1 MDESLS
7 PIRRQYVDVKR
18 RYPHAIVFF
27 RLGDF
32 YETFD
37 DDAELCARELD
48 ITLTSKPMGKGLRV
62 PLAGIPYHSVDGYV
76 AKLIAK
82 GYKVAL
88 CEQMSDPATTKGI
101 VERKVVRVVTPG
113 TVIDG
118 KLLDERANNYL
129 ACLAP
134 PRRARASSASAA
146 ADDVWRGEIGFAYV
160 DISTG
165 EFVAGA
171 LTAEQCAAELARI
184 RPAEVIV
191 PESAGAPSWLDSAA
205 NVTRVEPLWFD
216 AEIATVTLQEHFRV
230 ASPEAF
236 GIDRASPAVA
246 ACGAVLM
253 YLRENQAGSIALVS
267 AIRAHKPSEYV
278 GLDAHTMRNLEIFTA
293 GRDLRREGSL
303 LSTLDLTSTAMGS
316 RLLRRRLGQPL
327 CDVAEIERRLD
338 AVAYCNESA
347 LRRARL
353 QELLHAMPDLERVVG
368 RIVAGAAQPRDLVS
382 LRRGLELIP
391 QLRLAMAVGLA
402 PRGVTDRPP
411 GTANGVSD
419 GDGIDW
425 GSGEAQ
431 GPESK
436 AAEIGGQLGENG
448 GGGSP
453 VAQNGIGNDSNMAQA
468 GTPAPYGAAAVQH
481 REEAAQVA
489 TLPPRLKGHAAGD
502 GYRTD
507 ARVAAIVG
515 RLRACEDVAAA
526 IAQAID
532 DEPGATIDAGNIV
545 RPGFSE
551 ELDHLRLITRDVRR
565 FLTEL
570 ETGERARTGI
580 KSLKVG
586 YNRVFGYYIEI
597 TKAHTGVAVPEHYE
611 RRQSL
616 VNAERYATPQLR
628 EYESQIL
635 GAKERAEEMEA
646 AIVRTLCAQVAAA
659 ATQILGTAAAAAEL
673 DVNCALAEAAARY
686 SYVRPSLHTGDALEI
701 RDGRHP
707 MVERAMSAGAFVPND
722 TILAS
727 GDAQIIVL
735 TGPNMAGKSTYLRQV
750 AVIVLMA
757 QCGGFVPASAATI
770 GVVDRIFTRVGA
782 GDDLTSGQ
790 STFMVEMI
798 ETSAILHNATARSL
812 VILDE
817 IGRGTSTYDGMAI
830 ARAVVEYLH
839 NRPGLEA
846 KTLFATH
853 YHELVEL
860 ARHLPRVRNYNVAV
874 AEEAGRIVFVRRIV
888 AGGADRSY
896 GVHVAELAGLPK
908 AVVERARTVLLELEA
923 SAGRNGHAPARD
935 VAPQLSLFA
944 ATAPDDGLRG
954 DLATLDVESMSPLAA
969 LTQLYELRDR
979 ARAGVPGEEA

>member
-1 MDESLS
+1 VDSLT
-7 PIRRQYVDVKR
+7 PIRRQYLDVKR

-37 DDAELCARELD
+37 GDAELCSRELD

-62 PLAGIPYHSVDGYV
+62 PLAGIPYHAVDGYI

-101 VERKVVRVVTPG
+101 VDRKVVRVVTPG
-113 TVIDG
+113 TVIEG
-118 KLLDERANNYL
+118 NLLDERANNYL

-134 PRRARASSASAA
+134 ARRAGRSGGGDSWQG
-146 ADDVWRGEIGFAYV
+146 DLGFAYV

-171 LTAEQCAAELARI
+171 LTQEQSAAEVARI
-184 RPAEVIV
+184 RPAEVLV
-191 PESAGAPSWLDSAA
+191 PDGAEPPPWLDASMH
-205 NVTRVEPLWFD
+205 VTRVEPLWFD
-216 AEIATVTLQEHFRV
+216 ADLATVTVQEHFRV

-253 YLRENQAGSIALVS
+253 YLRENQSASVALVS
-267 AIRAHKPSEYV
+267 SIRAHRASEYA
-278 GLDAHTMRNLEIFTA
+278 GLDAHTMHNLELFTA

-303 LSTLDLTSTAMGS
+303 LASLDLTGTSMGA

-327 CDVAEIERRLD
+327 VGISAIEWRLD
-338 AVAYCNESA
+338 AVAYCHESA

-353 QELLHAMPDLERVVG
+353 AGMLREMPDLERLVG
-368 RIVAGAAQPRDLVS
+368 RIVAGSAQPRELVA
-382 LRRGLELIP
+382 LRRGLDLVPRLRSELARRE
-391 QLRLAMAVGLA
+391 QAADSRQQ
-402 PRGVTDRPP
+402 
-411 GTANGVSD
+411 NE
-419 GDGIDW
+419 GDG
-425 GSGEAQ
+425 S
-431 GPESK
+431 
-436 AAEIGGQLGENG
+436 AAF
-448 GGGSP
+448 
-453 VAQNGIGNDSNMAQA
+453 DSRIADIA
-468 GTPAPYGAAAVQH
+468 
-481 REEAAQVA
+481 
-489 TLPPRLKGHAAGD
+489 
-502 GYRTD
+502 
-507 ARVAAIVG
+507 G
-515 RLRACEDVAAA
+515 RLRPCDDAAAA
-526 IAQAID
+526 IAHAID
-532 DEPGATIDAGNIV
+532 DDPGATLDAGNVV

-565 FLTEL
+565 FVAEL
-570 ETGERARTGI
+570 EAGERERTGI

-597 TKAHTGVAVPEHYE
+597 SKANAALAPEHYE

-635 GAKERAEEMEA
+635 TAKDRAAEIET
-646 AIVRTLCAQVAAA
+646 AIFRQVCAQVAAA
-659 ATQILGTAAAAAEL
+659 AAHVLATAGAVAEL
-673 DVNCALAEAAARY
+673 DVACGLAEAAARY
-686 SYVRPSLHTGDALEI
+686 GYARPSLNDGDAIEI

-707 MVERAMSAGAFVPND
+707 MVERSLAAGAFVPND
-722 TILAS
+722 TYLSS
-727 GDAQIIVL
+727 GDAQIGII

-757 QCGGFVPASAATI
+757 QCGSFVPASAAAI
-770 GVVDRIFTRVGA
+770 GIVDRVFTRVGA

-812 VILDE
+812 LILDE

-839 NRPGLEA
+839 NRPGLQA

-853 YHELVEL
+853 YHELVDL
-860 ARHLPRVRNYNVAV
+860 AAHLPRVRNFNVAV
-874 AEEAGRIVFVRRIV
+874 AEEHGRIVFLRRIV
-888 AGGADRSY
+888 PGGAGRSY

-908 AVVERARTVLLELEA
+908 AVVQRAREVLLELETDGRQHA
-923 SAGRNGHAPARD
+923 GSARAAGS
-935 VAPQLSLFA
+935 PQLSLFA
-944 ATAPDDGLRG
+944 ATPPDDGLRRE
-954 DLATLDVESMSPLAA
+954 LADIDVDAMTPLDAMRV
-969 LTQLYELRDR
+969 LYELRDR
-979 ARAGVPGEEA
+979 ARSGAGQEES

>member
-1 MDESLS
+1 MDALS
-7 PIRRQYVDVKR
+7 PIRRQYLDVKR

-37 DDAELCARELD
+37 DDAELCSRELD

-62 PLAGIPYHSVDGYV
+62 PLAGIPYHAVDGYI

-88 CEQMSDPATTKGI
+88 CEQMSDPATSKGI
-101 VERKVVRVVTPG
+101 VDRQVVRVVTPG
-113 TVIDG
+113 TVIEG
-118 KLLDERANNYL
+118 NLLDERANNYL

-134 PRRARASSASAA
+134 SRRARSGSADAWPG
-146 ADDVWRGEIGFAYV
+146 DVGFAYI

-171 LTAEQCAAELARI
+171 LTQEQAAEELARI
-184 RPAEVIV
+184 RPAEVLI
-191 PESAGAPSWLDSAA
+191 PDGAAAPPWLDAA
-205 NVTRVEPLWFD
+205 MHVTSVEPLWFD
-216 AEIATVTLQEHFRV
+216 HDLATVTVQEHFRV

-236 GIDRASPAVA
+236 GIDRASLAVP

-253 YLRENQAGSIALVS
+253 YLRDNQAASVPLVAS
-267 AIRAHKPSEYV
+267 IRAHRAAEYV
-278 GLDAHTMRNLEIFTA
+278 GLDAHTMRNLELFTA
-293 GRDLRREGSL
+293 GRDLRRDGSL
-303 LSTLDLTSTAMGS
+303 LATLDLTNTSMGA

-327 CDVAEIERRLD
+327 VDIAAIDRRLD
-338 AVAYCNESA
+338 AVAYCHESA

-353 QELLHAMPDLERVVG
+353 SDMLREMPDVERLVG
-368 RIVAGAAQPRDLVS
+368 RIVASSAQPREVVA
-382 LRRGLELIP
+382 LRRGLEMIP
-391 QLRLAMAVGLA
+391 
-402 PRGVTDRPP
+402 
-411 GTANGVSD
+411 
-419 GDGIDW
+419 
-425 GSGEAQ
+425 
-431 GPESK
+431 
-436 AAEIGGQLGENG
+436 
-448 GGGSP
+448 
-453 VAQNGIGNDSNMAQA
+453 
-468 GTPAPYGAAAVQH
+468 
-481 REEAAQVA
+481 
-489 TLPPRLKGHAAGD
+489 
-502 GYRTD
+502 
-507 ARVAAIVG
+507 
-515 RLRACEDVAAA
+515 RLRAELASNGADGEFDPRIADIATRLRPCDDVAAA

-532 DEPGATIDAGNIV
+532 DETGATLEADNVV

-565 FLTEL
+565 FVAEL
-570 ETGERARTGI
+570 EAGERERTGI

-597 TKAHTGVAVPEHYE
+597 SKANAALAPEHYE

-635 GAKERAEEMEA
+635 TAKDRAAEIETT
-646 AIVRTLCAQVAAA
+646 IFRQVCAQVSAAA
-659 ATQILGTAAAAAEL
+659 VQLLATAGAVAEL
-673 DVNCALAEAAARY
+673 DVAWGLAEAAARY
-686 SYVRPSLHTGDALEI
+686 NYVRPALDTGDAIEI

-707 MVERAMSAGAFVPND
+707 MVERSLAAGAFVPND
-722 TILAS
+722 TQLSSS
-727 GDAQIIVL
+727 GAQIGII

-757 QCGGFVPASAATI
+757 QCGSFVPASSASV
-770 GVVDRIFTRVGA
+770 GVADRVFTRVGA

-839 NRPGLEA
+839 NRPGLQA

-853 YHELVEL
+853 YHELVDL
-860 ARHLPRVRNYNVAV
+860 AAHLPRVRNFNVAV
-874 AEEAGRIVFVRRIV
+874 AEERGRIVFLRRIV
-888 AGGADRSY
+888 PGGADRSY

-908 AVVERARTVLLELEA
+908 AVVQRAREVLLELETDGRERTGSARA
-923 SAGRNGHAPARD
+923 SD
-935 VAPQLSLFA
+935 APQLSLFA
-944 ATAPDDGLRG
+944 ATPPDDGLRRKLAG
-954 DLATLDVESMSPLAA
+954 IDLDAMTPLDAMRV
-969 LTQLYELRDR
+969 LYELRDR
-979 ARAGVPGEEA
+979 ARSGAGQEGS

>member
-1 MDESLS
+1 MQGSCELWTADCTLPIVEALT
-7 PIRRQYVDVKR
+7 PIRRQYLDVKR

-37 DDAELCARELD
+37 DDAELCSRELD

-62 PLAGIPYHSVDGYV
+62 PLAGIPYHAVDGYI

-101 VERKVVRVVTPG
+101 VDRQVVRVVTPG
-113 TVIDG
+113 TVIEG
-118 KLLDERANNYL
+118 SLLDERANNYL

-134 PRRARASSASAA
+134 SRRVRSGSG
-146 ADDVWRGEIGFAYV
+146 DPWQGDVGLAYI

-171 LTAEQCAAELARI
+171 LSPEQAAGELARI

-191 PESAGAPSWLDSAA
+191 PESGEAPAWLDASMHI
-205 NVTRVEPLWFD
+205 TRIEPLWFD
-216 AEIATVTLQEHFRV
+216 LDVATVTVQEHFRV

-236 GIDRASPAVA
+236 GIDRVSPAVA

-253 YLRENQAGSIALVS
+253 YLRENQAASVPLVS
-267 AIRAHKPSEYV
+267 SIRAHRAAEYA
-278 GLDAHTMRNLEIFTA
+278 GLDAHTMRNLELFTA
-293 GRDLRREGSL
+293 GRDLRRDGSL
-303 LSTLDLTSTAMGS
+303 LATLDLTNTSMGA

-327 CDVAEIERRLD
+327 VDIAAIDRRLD
-338 AVAYCNESA
+338 AVAFCHESA
-347 LRRARL
+347 LRRAQLADMLR
-353 QELLHAMPDLERVVG
+353 EMPDVERLVG
-368 RIVAGAAQPRDLVS
+368 RIVAGSAQPREVVA

-391 QLRLAMAVGLA
+391 RLRVELAG
-402 PRGVTDRPP
+402 
-411 GTANGVSD
+411 GTAEGDFDPRVSE
-419 GDGIDW
+419 I
-425 GSGEAQ
+425 
-431 GPESK
+431 
-436 AAEIGGQLGENG
+436 AA
-448 GGGSP
+448 
-453 VAQNGIGNDSNMAQA
+453 
-468 GTPAPYGAAAVQH
+468 
-481 REEAAQVA
+481 
-489 TLPPRLKGHAAGD
+489 
-502 GYRTD
+502 
-507 ARVAAIVG
+507 
-515 RLRACEDVAAA
+515 RLRPCDDVAAA
-526 IAQAID
+526 IGEAID
-532 DEPGATIDAGNIV
+532 DDPGATLDAGNVV

-565 FLTEL
+565 FVAEL
-570 ETGERARTGI
+570 EAGERERTGI

-597 TKAHTGVAVPEHYE
+597 SKANAALAPEHYE

-635 GAKERAEEMEA
+635 TAKDRAAEIET
-646 AIVRTLCAQVAAA
+646 AILRQVCAQVAADA
-659 ATQILGTAAAAAEL
+659 AHLLATAGAIAEL
-673 DVNCALAEAAARY
+673 DVACGLAEAAARY
-686 SYVRPSLHTGDALEI
+686 HFVRPSLDDGDAIEI

-707 MVERAMSAGAFVPND
+707 MVERSLSAGAFVPND
-722 TILAS
+722 THLSS
-727 GDAQIIVL
+727 GDAQIGII

-757 QCGGFVPASAATI
+757 QCGSFVPASSASI
-770 GVVDRIFTRVGA
+770 GVVDRVFTRVGA

-812 VILDE
+812 LILDE

-839 NRPGLEA
+839 NRPGLQA

-853 YHELVEL
+853 YHELVDL
-860 ARHLPRVRNYNVAV
+860 AAHLPRVRNFNVAV
-874 AEEAGRIVFVRRIV
+874 AEEHGRIVFLRRIV
-888 AGGADRSY
+888 PGGADRSY

-908 AVVERARTVLLELEA
+908 AVVQRAREVLLELESSDREHSGA
-923 SAGRNGHAPARD
+923 SRAAAS
-935 VAPQLSLFA
+935 PQLSLFA
-944 ATAPDDGLRG
+944 APPPGEGLRR
-954 DLATLDVESMSPLAA
+954 DLAGIDVDAMTPLDAVRV
-969 LTQLYELRDR
+969 LYELRDR
-979 ARAGVPGEEA
+979 ARSGAGQGYGP